1 MIDSP
6 KSNRPKAMINV
17 SVDLLLRNGI
27 VIIQGK
33 EAVRSVAI
41 RTGKIEGIYELGIEP
56 PSESAIDCNGKYI
69 LPGAIDIH
77 VHLRDLEQTEK
88 EDYSSGTKA
97 AAAGGVTTVVDMPN
111 SQPPTIDREVL
122 DRKIERARKQR
133 YVNIGFYSGLPDDL
147 STLTEKIGKDVL
159 GLKAYPHSPL
169 VEGVIYS
176 QDRIREVL
184 KLAHSLNLP
193 LMFHPDATHPKT
205 RANSIA
211 DFFEIHSCESEVVS
225 ISKFIEEH
233 RKIGGRLHVCHVSC
247 ASAAQLIVKNRAEER
262 LTAEVTPHH
271 LFLSGE
277 DFANE
282 DGLAKMLPPLR
293 SAYDTTVLK
302 EKLCKCGIDIVAS
315 DHAPHRLEEKKAPF
329 LKSSSGIPGLETTLP
344 LILTEVFEG
353 RIPWVEYLRMC
364 SSGPANILGLVGK
377 GVLSKG
383 FDADIVVVSKETWR
397 IQGNAFHSKAKY
409 TPFEGREV
417 SARPIITIVGGNV
430 VQEVGK
436 FSVGPG
442 NVGTVPVRALIQ
454 PRNT

>member
-1 MIDSP
+1 
-6 KSNRPKAMINV
+6 MINV

-33 EAVRSVAI
+33 EVVRSVAI
-41 RTGKIEGIYELGIEP
+41 QTGKIDGIYEAGKEP
-56 PSESAIDCNGKYI
+56 PSESTIDCKEKYI
-69 LPGAIDIH
+69 LPGVIDIH
-77 VHLRDLEQTEK
+77 VHLRDLEQAEK

-111 SQPPTIDREVL
+111 SQPPTISREVL
-122 DRKIERARKQR
+122 DRKIERAKNQR
-133 YVNIGFYSGLPDDL
+133 YVNIGFYSGLPEDL
-147 STLTEKIGKDVL
+147 STLTEKIGKDVV

-169 VEGVIYS
+169 ANGVIYNE
-176 QDRIREVL
+176 DRIRESL

-205 RANSIA
+205 RANSIE

-225 ISKFIEEH
+225 ISNFIEAH
-233 RKIGGRLHVCHVSC
+233 RQIGGRLHVCHVSC
-247 ASAAQLIVKNRAEER
+247 ASAAELIVTNRAEER

-271 LFLSGE
+271 LFLSGD
-277 DFANE
+277 DFSHE

-293 SAYDTTVLK
+293 SQFDAAMLK
-302 EKLCKCGIDIVAS
+302 GTLCQCGIDIVAS
-315 DHAPHRLEEKKAPF
+315 DHAPHKSDEKKSPF
-329 LKSSSGIPGLETTLP
+329 LKASSGIPGLETLLP
-344 LILTEVFEG
+344 LILTEVFED

-383 FDADIVVVSKETWR
+383 FDADIVVVSKETWN
-397 IQGNAFHSKAKY
+397 IQGSAFHSKAKY

-417 SARPIITIVGGNV
+417 KARPVITIVGGQV
-430 VQEVGK
+430 VQEEGK

-442 NVGTVPVRALIQ
+442 NIGTVPVRALIQ